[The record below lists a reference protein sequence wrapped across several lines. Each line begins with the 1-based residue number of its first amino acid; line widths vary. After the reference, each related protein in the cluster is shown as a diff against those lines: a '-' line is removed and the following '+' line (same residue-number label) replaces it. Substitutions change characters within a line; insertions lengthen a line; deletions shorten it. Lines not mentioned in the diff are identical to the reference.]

1 MTDRGADSKL
11 FEEVIRELL
20 EQGMSARFQARGSSM
35 SPAIRDGE
43 VVEVTPVIVSELRK
57 DDIVLAKSNY
67 GFRLHRIVH
76 ADPSIDVF
84 LTRGDCGQENDPA
97 LKGVQIFGLA
107 RAKEVQ
113 VGRRIVQA
121 RFNSLSGWALRCA
134 ARGQVVGGKLLRR
147 AVAPGSTGARI
158 RLGLLGLLLLA
169 ATFVNAQVT
178 VDATTQGNST
188 MTGAG
193 AHTLTFAHTTA
204 NVANRVLLVGVSMN
218 ITAVP
223 GASVT
228 GVTYNG
234 TALSLVGAHNDTNA
248 TRRVEV
254 WYLLAPT
261 NGAFNVVVTV
271 NLPSAGSVGVEAG
284 ATTFTGVDQ
293 TVPLGSFVSAD
304 GAAGANSQLDVP
316 SVINGMLLDT
326 LATDGTQTV
335 AVSAPQVQQWNQNS
349 AANANPGVRGV
360 GSSRAGAPNVPISE
374 TFSGTSNWAQGAISI
389 NPITADIG
397 VTTSVSAVPL
407 GQNSTYVITVTNKG
421 PSAANGVTLT
431 DTFAAT
437 NLTLVSDTPSAGTTC
452 AVTTT
457 IN

>member
-1 MTDRGADSKL
+1 MTSLSADSKL
-11 FEEVIRELL
+11 FEEVIRDLL
-20 EQGMSARFQARGSSM
+20 SRGLSVRFQARGASM
-35 SPAIRDGE
+35 SPAIRDQE
-43 VVEVTPVIVSELRK
+43 MVEVTPVIVSKLRK
-57 DDIVLAKSNY
+57 DDIVLAKSNS
-67 GFRLHRIVH
+67 GFRLHRIVM
-76 ADPSIDVF
+76 ADPANDVF
-84 LTRGDCGQENDPA
+84 ITRGDCGQEDDPA
-97 LKGVQIFGLA
+97 LTGAQILGIA
-107 RAKEVQ
+107 QAKEVR
-113 VGRRIVQA
+113 VGRTIVQA
-121 RFNSLSGWALRCA
+121 RFRGLKGRALRTA
-134 ARGQVVGGKLLRR
+134 ARAQVIAGKLLGRGSAGLR
-147 AVAPGSTGARI
+147 IFLLVLLFVATMAS
-158 RLGLLGLLLLA
+158 
-169 ATFVNAQVT
+169 AQVA
-178 VDATTQGNST
+178 VDATTNSRAT
-188 MTGAG
+188 YNTTGA
-193 AHTLTFAHTTA
+193 HILTFAHTTA
-204 NVANRVLLVGVSMN
+204 NTANRILIVGVSMN
-218 ITAVP
+218 ISA
-223 GASVT
+223 VT
-228 GVTYNG
+228 GSAVTGITYNG
-234 TALSLVGAHNDTNA
+234 TALSLIGAHNDA
-248 TRRVEV
+248 GSTRRVEM

-261 NGAFNVVVTV
+261 NGNHNVAVTV
-271 NLPSAGSVGVEAG
+271 TLPTAGTVGVEAG